1 MDLEGL
7 LKKRIKSSDGMYKLF
22 TEKLSGCWVMA
33 QALKK
38 FLGNGELYT
47 VVDEGEPKQ
56 IVLMV
61 GNDFVNAGGV
71 RDAGKLL
78 NDLKKGREYKDPH
91 LRSFKSS
98 DVTTYP
104 SDELVNKV
112 VAYFKDGKDVD
123 VPKPKAAASVEK
135 AKPVE
140 KPEPKPA
147 PPPAK
152 PAAKPEP
159 KPVEKKPDPLA
170 DARAR
175 KAASRQKKV

>member
-7 LKKRIKSSDGMYKLF
+7 LKKRVKSSDGMYKLF
-22 TEKLSGCWVMA
+22 TEKLGGCWVMA

-38 FLGNGELYT
+38 FLGKGELYT
-47 VVDEGEPKQ
+47 VIDEGEPKQ

-71 RDAGKLL
+71 RDASKLL
-78 NDLKKGREYKDPH
+78 NDLKKGRGYKDPH
-91 LRSFKSS
+91 LRSFKTS

-104 SDELVNKV
+104 SPELVDKV

-123 VPKPKAAASVEK
+123 APKQKAAEAPKVEK

-140 KPEPKPA
+140 K
-147 PPPAK
+147 
-152 PAAKPEP
+152 KPEP
-159 KPVEKKPDPLA
+159 KPVPSKPAAKVESKPQEKKDPLA
-170 DARAR
+170 EARAKKLAAR
-175 KAASRQKKV
+175 KKT

>member
-7 LKKRIKSSDGMYKLF
+7 LKKRVKSSDGMYKLF
-22 TEKLSGCWVMA
+22 TEKLGGCWVMA

-38 FLGNGELYT
+38 FLGKGELYT

-78 NDLKKGREYKDPH
+78 NDLKKGRGYKDPH

-98 DVTTYP
+98 DVSTYP
-104 SDELVNKV
+104 SSELVDKV
-112 VAYFKDGKDVD
+112 VAYFKDGKDVEA
-123 VPKPKAAASVEK
+123 PKPKAAAPAAPAPKVVEK

-140 KPEPKPA
+140 KKPEPKA
-147 PPPAK
+147 PVK
-152 PAAKPEP
+152 PAAKVEP
-159 KPVEKKPDPLA
+159 KKDPLA
-170 DARAR
+170 EARAKKLAAR
-175 KAASRQKKV
+175 KKT

>member
-7 LKKRIKSSDGMYKLF
+7 LKKRVKSSDGMYKLF
-22 TEKLSGCWVMA
+22 TEKLGGCWVMA

-38 FLGNGELYT
+38 FLGKGELYT
-47 VVDEGEPKQ
+47 VVDDGEPKQ

-78 NDLKKGREYKDPH
+78 NDLKKGRGYKDPH
-91 LRSFKSS
+91 LRSLKST

-104 SDELVNKV
+104 SAELVDKV

-123 VPKPKAAASVEK
+123 EPK

-140 KPEPKPA
+140 KAKSVEKPEPKSA
-147 PPPAK
+147 PAK
-152 PAAKPEP
+152 PAVKAEP
-159 KPVEKKPDPLA
+159 KPVEKKDPLA
-170 DARAR
+170 EARAR